1 MSLTLYNS
9 LTRRESPFEPLEPS
23 KVRMYCC
30 GVTVYDYCHV
40 GHARAYIVWDMVRR
54 YLMWRGYDVRY
65 VQNFTDI
72 DDKILDRARET
83 NSTMEAVADRFIDEY
98 FADMDKLNILRAD
111 EYPRATHS
119 IDGIKRLIHELE
131 NKGFAYANS
140 GDVYYSVRKFD
151 NYGKL
156 SGRKLEEME
165 VGASGRLETA
175 EIEAQKKQDSS
186 DFALWKSAKPG
197 EPFWESSWGK
207 GRPGWHI
214 ECSAMVRDCLGET
227 IDIHCGGSDLTFP
240 HHENEIAQSE
250 AATGKS
256 LANYWMHNAFVTVN
270 GRKMSKSLHNFITI
284 RDLLEGNWSGDLES
298 DSPQPPLG
306 KGGSKSEAES
316 ALAEGGS
323 QSESDPP
330 QPPLAKGGSQS
341 ESDPPQ
347 PPLAKG
353 GSKNQSDK
361 SKAVE
366 PMAVRL
372 FVFMAQYRSQIDF
385 TEDAIAS
392 ARNGW
397 NTINEGLL
405 FGLRYADKLSW
416 DVEKT
421 EQDAKAVEEFQAAM
435 DNDFNTPAAL
445 AVLFELAKE
454 LGKESNILV
463 HQGKTETLPELL
475 QQKWLTLISLAG
487 VLGLEVQPEADSDAA
502 VGGLSDAEIEAMIQ
516 QRKDARIARNF
527 AEGDRIRNEL
537 KDKGITLIDQK
548 DGTTIWHRG

>member
-1 MSLTLYNS
+1 MPLTLYNS
-9 LTRRESPFEPLEPS
+9 LTRRESPFEPLEPP

-83 NSTMEAVADRFIDEY
+83 NSTMEAVAERFIHEY
-98 FADMDKLNILRAD
+98 FVDMDKLNILRAD
-111 EYPRATHS
+111 EYPRATHTM
-119 IDGIKRLIHELE
+119 DGIKRLIHELE
-131 NKGFAYANS
+131 NKGYAYASS
-140 GDVYYSVRKFD
+140 GDVYYNVRQFAD
-151 NYGKL
+151 YGKL
-156 SGRKLEEME
+156 SGRKLEEMQA
-165 VGASGRLETA
+165 GASGRLETA

-197 EPFWESSWGK
+197 EPAWDSSWGK

-270 GRKMSKSLHNFITI
+270 GKKMSKSLHNFITI
-284 RDLLEGNWSGDLES
+284 RDLLDGNWSGDLES
-298 DSPQPPLG
+298 HPPQPPLG
-306 KGGSKSEAES
+306 KEGSKNES
-316 ALAEGGS
+316 H
-323 QSESDPP
+323 PP
-330 QPPLAKGGSQS
+330 QPPLGKEGSNKEGSQ
-341 ESDPPQ
+341 
-347 PPLAKG
+347 
-353 GSKNQSDK
+353 K

-385 TEDAIAS
+385 TEEAIAS
-392 ARNGW
+392 AKNGW
-397 NTINEGLL
+397 HTLKEGLL
-405 FGLRYADKLSW
+405 FGSQHGSKLGWEVEKIDKLTGE
-416 DVEKT
+416 DNILV
-421 EQDAKAVEEFQAAM
+421 QQFQAAM
-435 DNDFNTPAAL
+435 DNDLNTPAAL
-445 AVLFELAKE
+445 TVLFELAKE
-454 LGKESNILV
+454 LGKEGNVLV
-463 HQGKTETLPELL
+463 HQGKTEISPELL
-475 QQKWLTLISLAG
+475 QQKWVTLVTLAE
-487 VLGLEVQPEADSDAA
+487 VLGLEVEPESDSNDAA
-502 VGGLSDAEIEAMIQ
+502 GGLSDGEIDAMIQ
-516 QRKDARIARNF
+516 QRKDARKAKNF

-537 KDKGITLIDQK
+537 KDRGITLIDQK
-548 DGTTIWHRG
+548 DGTTIWHRS

>member
-1 MSLTLYNS
+1 MPLTLYNS
-9 LTRRESPFEPLEPS
+9 LTRRESPFDPIEPG

-83 NSTMEAVADRFIDEY
+83 NSTMEAVSQRFIDEY
-98 FADMDKLNILRAD
+98 FTDMDKLNILRAD

-119 IDGIKRLIHELE
+119 LDGIKRLIHELE
-131 NKGFAYANS
+131 NKGYAYAS
-140 GDVYYSVRKFD
+140 GGDVYYNVRKFAD
-151 NYGKL
+151 YGKL

-165 VGASGRLETA
+165 AGASGRLETP

-197 EPFWESSWGK
+197 EPSWESSWGK

-227 IDIHCGGSDLTFP
+227 IDIHCGGTDLTFP

-250 AATGKS
+250 AVTGKS

-270 GRKMSKSLHNFITI
+270 GKKMSKSLYNFITI
-284 RDLLEGNWSGDLES
+284 RDLLEGNWSSNPDLEA
-298 DSPQPPLG
+298 
-306 KGGSKSEAES
+306 SENA
-316 ALAEGGS
+316 
-323 QSESDPP
+323 
-330 QPPLAKGGSQS
+330 
-341 ESDPPQ
+341 
-347 PPLAKG
+347 
-353 GSKNQSDK
+353 
-361 SKAVE
+361 KAVE

-385 TEDAIAS
+385 TEEAIAS

-421 EQDAKAVEEFQAAM
+421 GQDTKAVQEFQAAM

-454 LGKESNILV
+454 LGKESNVLV
-463 HQGKTETLPELL
+463 HQGKTETSPELL
-475 QQKWLTLISLAG
+475 QLHWLTLVSLAG

-527 AEGDRIRNEL
+527 AEGDRLRNEL

>member
-1 MSLTLYNS
+1 MPLTLYNS
-9 LTRRESPFEPLEPS
+9 LTRRESPFDPIEPK

-83 NSTMEAVADRFIDEY
+83 NSTMEAVAQRFIDEY

-111 EYPRATHS
+111 EYPRATHTM
-119 IDGIKRLIHELE
+119 DGIKRLIHELE
-131 NKGFAYANS
+131 NKGYAYAS
-140 GDVYYSVRKFD
+140 GGDVYYNVRKFAD
-151 NYGKL
+151 YGKL
-156 SGRKLEEME
+156 SGRKLEEMQA
-165 VGASGRLETA
+165 GASGRLETA

-186 DFALWKSAKPG
+186 DFALWKSARPG
-197 EPFWESSWGK
+197 EPAWDSSWGK

-250 AATGKS
+250 AVTGKS

-270 GRKMSKSLHNFITI
+270 GKKMSKSLHNFITI
-284 RDLLEGNWSGDLES
+284 RDLLEGNWSGDSDLE
-298 DSPQPPLG
+298 
-306 KGGSKSEAES
+306 GSENA
-316 ALAEGGS
+316 
-323 QSESDPP
+323 
-330 QPPLAKGGSQS
+330 
-341 ESDPPQ
+341 
-347 PPLAKG
+347 
-353 GSKNQSDK
+353 
-361 SKAVE
+361 KAVE

-385 TEDAIAS
+385 TEEAIAS

-421 EQDAKAVEEFQAAM
+421 GQDTKAVQEFQAAM

-454 LGKESNILV
+454 LGKEGNVLV
-463 HQGKTETLPELL
+463 HQGKTETAAELL
-475 QQKWLTLISLAG
+475 QQKWLTLVSLAG
-487 VLGLEVQPEADSDAA
+487 VLGLEVSPEADTEIS
-502 VGGLSDAEIEAMIQ
+502 VGGLTDGEIEAMIQ
-516 QRKDARIARNF
+516 QRKDARKAKNF
-527 AEGDRIRNEL
+527 AEGDRIRDEL
-537 KDKGITLIDQK
+537 KDNGITLIDQK
-548 DGTTIWHRG
+548 DGITIWHRG

>member
-1 MSLTLYNS
+1 MTLTLYNS
-9 LTRRESPFEPLEPS
+9 LTRRESPFEPLEPP

-54 YLMWRGYDVRY
+54 YLMWRGFDVRY

-72 DDKILDRARET
+72 DDKILNRARET
-83 NSTMEAVADRFIDEY
+83 NSTMESVAERFIDEY

-111 EYPRATHS
+111 EYPRATHTM
-119 IDGIKRLIHELE
+119 DGIKRLIHELE
-131 NKGFAYANS
+131 NKGYAYAS
-140 GDVYYSVRKFD
+140 GGDVYYNVRQFAD
-151 NYGKL
+151 YGKL

-165 VGASGRLETA
+165 AGASGRLETA
-175 EIEAQKKQDSS
+175 EIEAQKKRDSS

-197 EPFWESSWGK
+197 EPAWESSWGK

-270 GRKMSKSLHNFITI
+270 GTKMSKTLHNFITI
-284 RDLLEGNWSGDLES
+284 RDLLSGNWSSDLES
-298 DSPQPPLG
+298 HPPQPPLGKGGSQNESNPPQPPLG
-306 KGGSKSEAES
+306 KGGSK
-316 ALAEGGS
+316 
-323 QSESDPP
+323 
-330 QPPLAKGGSQS
+330 
-341 ESDPPQ
+341 
-347 PPLAKG
+347 
-353 GSKNQSDK
+353 SDK

-372 FVFMAQYRSQIDF
+372 FVLMAQYRSQIDF
-385 TEDAIAS
+385 TEEAIAS

-397 NTINEGLL
+397 QTLKEGLL
-405 FGLRYADKLSW
+405 FGSQHGSKLGW
-416 DVEKT
+416 DVEKIDT
-421 EQDAKAVEEFQAAM
+421 LTGRDSTLVQQFQAAM
-435 DNDFNTPAAL
+435 DKDFNTPGAL
-445 AVLFELAKE
+445 TVLFELAKE
-454 LGKESNILV
+454 LGKEGNVLV
-463 HQGKTETLPELL
+463 HQGKTETPAELL
-475 QQKWLTLISLAG
+475 QQKWVTLVNLAG
-487 VLGLEVQPEADSDAA
+487 VLGLEVQPEAETEIS
-502 VGGLSDAEIEAMIQ
+502 VGGLTDGEIEAMIQ
-516 QRKDARIARNF
+516 QRKDARKAKNF

-537 KDKGITLIDQK
+537 KDKGVTLIDQK
-548 DGTTIWHRG
+548 DGTTIWHRS

>member
-1 MSLTLYNS
+1 MPLTLYNS
-9 LTRRESPFEPLEPS
+9 LTRRESPFDPIEPG

-72 DDKILDRARET
+72 DDKILDRARQT
-83 NSTMEAVADRFIDEY
+83 NSTMEAVSQRFIDEY
-98 FADMDKLNILRAD
+98 FVDMDKLNILRAD
-111 EYPRATHS
+111 EYPRATHTM
-119 IDGIKRLIHELE
+119 DGIKRLIHELE
-131 NKGFAYANS
+131 NKGYAYAS
-140 GDVYYSVRKFD
+140 GGDVYYNVRKFAD
-151 NYGKL
+151 YGKL

-165 VGASGRLETA
+165 AGASGRLEAA

-197 EPFWESSWGK
+197 EPAWDSDWGK

-214 ECSAMVRDCLGET
+214 ECSAMVRDCFGET

-250 AATGKS
+250 AVTGKT

-270 GRKMSKSLHNFITI
+270 GKKMSKSLHNFITI

-298 DSPQPPLG
+298 DPPQPPLG
-306 KGGSKSEAES
+306 KGGSKI
-316 ALAEGGS
+316 
-323 QSESDPP
+323 
-330 QPPLAKGGSQS
+330 
-341 ESDPPQ
+341 
-347 PPLAKG
+347 
-353 GSKNQSDK
+353 QSDNA
-361 SKAVE
+361 KAVE

-385 TEDAIAS
+385 TEEAIAS

-421 EQDAKAVEEFQAAM
+421 GQDTKAVQEFQAAM

-454 LGKESNILV
+454 LGKEGNVLV
-463 HQGKTETLPELL
+463 HQGKTETSPELL
-475 QQKWLTLISLAG
+475 QQKWLTLVSLAG
-487 VLGLEVQPEADSDAA
+487 VLGLEVSPEADTEIS
-502 VGGLSDAEIEAMIQ
+502 VGGLTDGEIEGMIQ
-516 QRKDARIARNF
+516 QRKDARKAKNF
-527 AEGDRIRNEL
+527 AEGDRIRDEL
-537 KDKGITLIDQK
+537 KDNGITLIDQK
-548 DGTTIWHRG
+548 DGITIWHRG

>member
-1 MSLTLYNS
+1 MPLTLYNS
-9 LTRRESPFEPLEPS
+9 LTRRESPFEPLEPG

-83 NSTMEAVADRFIDEY
+83 NSTMEAVAERFIEEY
-98 FADMDKLNILRAD
+98 FVDMDKLNILRAD
-111 EYPRATHS
+111 EYPRATHT

-131 NKGFAYANS
+131 NKGYAYAS
-140 GDVYYSVRKFD
+140 GGDVYYKVRQFAD
-151 NYGKL
+151 YGKL
-156 SGRKLEEME
+156 SGRKLEEMQA
-165 VGASGRLETA
+165 GASGRLETA

-197 EPFWESSWGK
+197 EPAWDSSWGK

-270 GRKMSKSLHNFITI
+270 GKKMSKSLHNFITI
-284 RDLLEGNWSGDLES
+284 RDLLDGNWSGDLES
-298 DSPQPPLG
+298 NPPQPPLG
-306 KGGSKSEAES
+306 KGGSQNES
-316 ALAEGGS
+316 NS
-323 QSESDPP
+323 P
-330 QPPLAKGGSQS
+330 QPPLGKGESQNESNPPHPPLGKGGSQNEGS
-341 ESDPPQ
+341 E
-347 PPLAKG
+347 
-353 GSKNQSDK
+353 K

-385 TEDAIAS
+385 TEEAIAS
-392 ARNGW
+392 AKNGW
-397 NTINEGLL
+397 HTLKEGLL
-405 FGLRYADKLSW
+405 FGSQHGSKLGW
-416 DVEKT
+416 DVEKIDKLT
-421 EQDAKAVEEFQAAM
+421 GEDNTLVQQFQAAM
-435 DNDFNTPAAL
+435 DNDLNTPAAL
-445 AVLFELAKE
+445 TVLFELAKE
-454 LGKESNILV
+454 LGKEGNVLV
-463 HQGKTETLPELL
+463 HQGKTEISPELL
-475 QQKWLTLISLAG
+475 QQKWVTLVTLAE
-487 VLGLEVQPEADSDAA
+487 VLGLEVQPESDSNDA
-502 VGGLSDAEIEAMIQ
+502 VDGLTDGEIEVRIQ
-516 QRKDARIARNF
+516 QRKNARKAKNF

-548 DGTTIWHRG
+548 DGTTIWHRS

>member
-9 LTRRESPFEPLEPS
+9 LTQRESPFEPIEPG
-23 KVRMYCC
+23 KVRIYCC

-83 NSTMEAVADRFIDEY
+83 NSTMEAVSQRFIDEY
-98 FADMDKLNILRAD
+98 FTDMDKLNILRAD

-119 IDGIKRLIHELE
+119 MDGIKRLIHELE
-131 NKGFAYANS
+131 NKGFAYAS
-140 GDVYYSVRKFD
+140 GGDVYYNVRKFD

-165 VGASGRLETA
+165 AGASGRLETA

-227 IDIHCGGSDLTFP
+227 IDIHCGGTDLTFP

-250 AATGKS
+250 AVTGKS

-298 DSPQPPLG
+298 DPPQPPLG
-306 KGGSKSEAES
+306 KGGSKKE
-316 ALAEGGS
+316 
-323 QSESDPP
+323 DPVT
-330 QPPLAKGGSQS
+330 
-341 ESDPPQ
+341 
-347 PPLAKG
+347 KG
-353 GSKNQSDK
+353 GSKNNA
-361 SKAVE
+361 KAVE

-385 TEDAIAS
+385 TEEAIAS
-392 ARNGW
+392 AKNGW
-397 NTINEGLL
+397 QTLKEGLL
-405 FGLRYADKLSW
+405 FGTQHGSKLGWDLDKIDYW
-416 DVEKT
+416 T
-421 EQDAKAVEEFQAAM
+421 GQDSTLVQQFQAAM
-435 DNDFNTPAAL
+435 ERDFNTPVAL
-445 AVLFELAKE
+445 TVLFELAKE
-454 LGKESNILV
+454 LGKEGNVLV
-463 HQGKTETLPELL
+463 HQGKTETSPELL
-475 QQKWLTLISLAG
+475 RQKWVTLVTLAG
-487 VLGLEVQPEADSDAA
+487 VLGLELGPESETEIS
-502 VGGLSDAEIEAMIQ
+502 VGGLTDGEIEGLIQ
-516 QRKDARIARNF
+516 QRKDARKAKNF
-527 AEGDRIRNEL
+527 AEGDRLRDEL
-537 KDKGITLIDQK
+537 KDNGITLIDQK

>member
-9 LTRRESPFEPLEPS
+9 LTRRESPFDPIEPS

-54 YLMWRGYDVRY
+54 YLMWRGYSVRY

-83 NSTMEAVADRFIDEY
+83 NSTMEAVAERFIDEY

-165 VGASGRLETA
+165 AGASGRLETA

-284 RDLLEGNWSGDLES
+284 RDLLEGNWSGEL
-298 DSPQPPLG
+298 
-306 KGGSKSEAES
+306 
-316 ALAEGGS
+316 
-323 QSESDPP
+323 ESDPP
-330 QPPLAKGGSQS
+330 QPPLAKGGSKS

-353 GSKNQSDK
+353 GSKSENESALAKGGSKNQGDK

-372 FVFMAQYRSQIDF
+372 FVLMAQYRSQIDF
-385 TEDAIAS
+385 TEDAIAN
-392 ARNGW
+392 AQNGW

-405 FGLRYADKLSW
+405 FGLRYAEKLNW

-421 EQDAKAVEEFQAAM
+421 GQDTKAVQQFQAAM

-454 LGKESNILV
+454 LGKESNVLV
-463 HQGKTETLPELL
+463 HQGKTETSPELL
-475 QQKWLTLISLAG
+475 QLHWLTLVSLAG
-487 VLGLEVQPEADSDAA
+487 VLGLEVQPEADSDAV

-527 AEGDRIRNEL
+527 AEGDRLRNEL
-537 KDKGITLIDQK
+537 KDRGITLIDQK
-548 DGTTIWHRG
+548 DGTTIWHRS

>member
-1 MSLTLYNS
+1 MPLTLYNS
-9 LTRRESPFEPLEPS
+9 LTRRESPFEPLEPP

-54 YLMWRGYDVRY
+54 YLMSRGYDVRY

-83 NSTMEAVADRFIDEY
+83 NSTMEAVAKRFIDEY
-98 FADMDKLNILRAD
+98 FVDMDKLNILRAD

-119 IDGIKRLIHELE
+119 MDGIKRLIHELE
-131 NKGFAYANS
+131 NKGFAYASS

-165 VGASGRLETA
+165 AGASGRLENA

-197 EPFWESSWGK
+197 EPFWDSSWGK

-270 GRKMSKSLHNFITI
+270 GKKMSKSLHNFITI

-298 DSPQPPLG
+298 NPPQPPLG
-306 KGGSKSEAES
+306 KGGSKSEDS
-316 ALAEGGS
+316 LG
-323 QSESDPP
+323 
-330 QPPLAKGGSQS
+330 
-341 ESDPPQ
+341 
-347 PPLAKG
+347 KG
-353 GSKNQSDK
+353 GSKNEGSDK

-372 FVFMAQYRSQIDF
+372 FVLMAQYRSQIDF
-385 TEDAIAS
+385 TEEAIAS

-421 EQDAKAVEEFQAAM
+421 GQDTDAVQQFQAAM

-463 HQGKTETLPELL
+463 HQGKTDTSPELL
-475 QQKWLTLISLAG
+475 QLHWLTLVSLAG
-487 VLGLEVQPEADSDAA
+487 VLGLEVQPEADSDDA
-502 VGGLSDAEIEAMIQ
+502 VGGLSDGEIEVMIQ
-516 QRKDARIARNF
+516 RRKDARIARDF
-527 AEGDRIRNEL
+527 AEGDRIRNQL

>member
-9 LTRRESPFEPLEPS
+9 LTRRESPFDPIEPS

-54 YLMWRGYDVRY
+54 YLMWRGYSVRY

-83 NSTMEAVADRFIDEY
+83 NSTMEAVAERFIDEY

-156 SGRKLEEME
+156 SGRKLEEMAA
-165 VGASGRLETA
+165 GASGRLETS

-284 RDLLEGNWSGDLES
+284 RDLLEGNWSGEL
-298 DSPQPPLG
+298 
-306 KGGSKSEAES
+306 
-316 ALAEGGS
+316 
-323 QSESDPP
+323 
-330 QPPLAKGGSQS
+330 

-353 GSKNQSDK
+353 GSKSENESALAKGGSKNQGDK

-421 EQDAKAVEEFQAAM
+421 GQDTKAVQEFQAAM

-454 LGKESNILV
+454 LGKESNVLV
-463 HQGKTETLPELL
+463 HQGKTETSPELL
-475 QQKWLTLISLAG
+475 QLHWLTLVSLAG
-487 VLGLEVQPEADSDAA
+487 VLGLEVQPEADSDAV

-537 KDKGITLIDQK
+537 KDRGITLIDQK
-548 DGTTIWHRG
+548 DGTTIWHRS

>member
-1 MSLTLYNS
+1 MPLTLYNS
-9 LTRRESPFEPLEPS
+9 LTRRESPFEPLEPG

-72 DDKILDRARET
+72 DDKILNRARET
-83 NSTMEAVADRFIDEY
+83 NSTMEAVAQRFIDEY
-98 FADMDKLNILRAD
+98 FVDMDKLNILRAD
-111 EYPRATHS
+111 EYPRATHT

-131 NKGFAYANS
+131 NKGYAYAS
-140 GDVYYSVRKFD
+140 GGDVYYKVRQFAD
-151 NYGKL
+151 YGKL
-156 SGRKLEEME
+156 SGRKLEEMQA
-165 VGASGRLETA
+165 GASGRLETA

-197 EPFWESSWGK
+197 EPAWDSSWGK

-270 GRKMSKSLHNFITI
+270 GKKMSKSLHNFITI
-284 RDLLEGNWSGDLES
+284 RDLLDGNWSGDLES
-298 DSPQPPLG
+298 NPPAAQ
-306 KGGSKSEAES
+306 GGHGGTAPTQ
-316 ALAEGGS
+316 GGS
-323 QSESDPP
+323 Q
-330 QPPLAKGGSQS
+330 
-341 ESDPPQ
+341 
-347 PPLAKG
+347 
-353 GSKNQSDK
+353 K

-372 FVFMAQYRSQIDF
+372 FVLMAQYRSQIDF
-385 TEDAIAS
+385 TEEAIAS

-405 FGLRYADKLSW
+405 FGLRYGSQLNW

-421 EQDAKAVEEFQAAM
+421 GQDSKAVQEFQSAM
-435 DNDFNTPAAL
+435 DNDFNTPG
-445 AVLFELAKE
+445 AVTILFELAKE
-454 LGKESNILV
+454 LAKEGNILV
-463 HQGKTETLPELL
+463 HHGKTETSPDLL
-475 QQKWLTLISLAG
+475 QQKWLTLVSLAG
-487 VLGLEVQPEADSDAA
+487 VLGLEVQPESDSNDA
-502 VGGLSDAEIEAMIQ
+502 VDGLSDGEIEAMIQ
-516 QRKDARIARNF
+516 QRKDARKAKNF

-537 KDKGITLIDQK
+537 KDRGITLIDQK
-548 DGTTIWHRG
+548 DGTTIWHRS

>member
-1 MSLTLYNS
+1 MTLTLYNS
-9 LTRRESPFEPLEPS
+9 LTRRESPFEPLEPG

-83 NSTMEAVADRFIDEY
+83 NSTMEAVAQRFIDEY
-98 FADMDKLNILRAD
+98 FVDMDKLNILRAD
-111 EYPRATHS
+111 EYPRATHT

-131 NKGFAYANS
+131 NKGYAYAS
-140 GDVYYSVRKFD
+140 GGDVYYNVRQFAD
-151 NYGKL
+151 YGKL
-156 SGRKLEEME
+156 SGRKLEEMQA
-165 VGASGRLETA
+165 GASGRLETA

-197 EPFWESSWGK
+197 EPAWDSSWGK

-270 GRKMSKSLHNFITI
+270 GKKMSKSLHNFITI
-284 RDLLEGNWSGDLES
+284 RDLLDGNWSGDTALE
-298 DSPQPPLG
+298 
-306 KGGSKSEAES
+306 
-316 ALAEGGS
+316 GS
-323 QSESDPP
+323 Q
-330 QPPLAKGGSQS
+330 
-341 ESDPPQ
+341 
-347 PPLAKG
+347 
-353 GSKNQSDK
+353 K

-385 TEDAIAS
+385 TEEAIAS

-405 FGLRYADKLSW
+405 FGLRYGSQLSW

-421 EQDAKAVEEFQAAM
+421 GQDSKAVQEFQSAM
-435 DNDFNTPAAL
+435 DNDFNTPGAVT
-445 AVLFELAKE
+445 VLFELAKE
-454 LGKESNILV
+454 LAKEGNVLV
-463 HQGKTETLPELL
+463 HQGKTETSPDLL
-475 QQKWLTLISLAG
+475 QQKWVTLVNLAG
-487 VLGLEVQPEADSDAA
+487 VLGLELQPESDSNDA
-502 VGGLSDAEIEAMIQ
+502 VDGLTDGEIEVMIQ
-516 QRKDARIARNF
+516 QRKDARKAKNF

-548 DGTTIWHRG
+548 DGTTIWHRS

>member
-1 MSLTLYNS
+1 MPLTLYNS
-9 LTRRESPFEPLEPS
+9 LTRRESLFDPIEPK

-72 DDKILDRARET
+72 DDKILNRARET
-83 NSTMEAVADRFIDEY
+83 NSTMEAVAQRFIDEY

-119 IDGIKRLIHELE
+119 MDGIKRLIHELE
-131 NKGFAYANS
+131 NKGYAYAS
-140 GDVYYSVRKFD
+140 GGDVYYNVRQFAD
-151 NYGKL
+151 YGKL
-156 SGRKLEEME
+156 SGRKLEEMQA
-165 VGASGRLETA
+165 GASGRLETE
-175 EIEAQKKQDSS
+175 EIEAQKKQNSS

-197 EPFWESSWGK
+197 EPAWDSSWGK

-227 IDIHCGGSDLTFP
+227 IDIHCGGSDLIFP

-250 AATGKS
+250 AATGKL

-270 GRKMSKSLHNFITI
+270 GKKMSKSLHNFITI

-298 DSPQPPLG
+298 DPPQPPLG
-306 KGGSKSEAES
+306 KGGSKNDA
-316 ALAEGGS
+316 
-323 QSESDPP
+323 
-330 QPPLAKGGSQS
+330 
-341 ESDPPQ
+341 
-347 PPLAKG
+347 
-353 GSKNQSDK
+353 
-361 SKAVE
+361 KAVE

-385 TEDAIAS
+385 TEEAIAS

-397 NTINEGLL
+397 HTLEESLA
-405 FGLRYADKLSW
+405 FGDSHGSQLGWDSETTLKLPIMES
-416 DVEKT
+416 E
-421 EQDAKAVEEFQAAM
+421 AVQQFRAAM
-435 DNDFNTPAAL
+435 DDDFNTPNAL
-445 AVLFELAKE
+445 AVMFELAKE
-454 LGKESNILV
+454 LRRERNIIV
-463 HQGKTETLPELL
+463 HGGKTEMPSEVL
-475 QQKWLTLISLAG
+475 QQKWQNLVKLAE
-487 VLGLEVQPEADSDAA
+487 VLGFKRVAWVSGRYVDDSFLFGDYAPSSLEGEIS
-502 VGGLSDAEIEAMIQ
+502 GLTDEEIEVKIQ
-516 QRKDARIARNF
+516 QRKDARKAKNF
-527 AEGDRIRNEL
+527 AEGDRLRDEL
-537 KDKGITLIDQK
+537 KDNGVTLIDQK

>member
-1 MSLTLYNS
+1 
-9 LTRRESPFEPLEPS
+9 
-23 KVRMYCC
+23 MYCC

-83 NSTMEAVADRFIDEY
+83 NSTMEAVAQRFIDEY

-165 VGASGRLETA
+165 AGASGRLETA

-284 RDLLEGNWSGDLES
+284 RDLLEGNWSGDTALE
-298 DSPQPPLG
+298 
-306 KGGSKSEAES
+306 GSE
-316 ALAEGGS
+316 
-323 QSESDPP
+323 
-330 QPPLAKGGSQS
+330 
-341 ESDPPQ
+341 
-347 PPLAKG
+347 
-353 GSKNQSDK
+353 K

-372 FVFMAQYRSQIDF
+372 FVLTAQYRSQIDF
-385 TEDAIAS
+385 TEEAIAS

-421 EQDAKAVEEFQAAM
+421 GQDTKAVQEFQAAM

-454 LGKESNILV
+454 LGKESNVLV
-463 HQGKTETLPELL
+463 HQGKTETSPELL
-475 QQKWLTLISLAG
+475 QQKWLTLVHLAG
-487 VLGLEVQPEADSDAA
+487 VLGLEVQPEADSDDA
-502 VGGLSDAEIEAMIQ
+502 VGGLSDGEIEAMIQ
-516 QRKDARIARNF
+516 QRKDARIARDF

-548 DGTTIWHRG
+548 DGTTIWHRS

>member
-1 MSLTLYNS
+1 MTLTLYNS
-9 LTRRESPFEPLEPS
+9 LTRRESPFDPLEPP

-72 DDKILDRARET
+72 DDKILNRARET
-83 NSTMEAVADRFIDEY
+83 NSTMEAVAERFIDEY

-111 EYPRATHS
+111 EYPRATHTM
-119 IDGIKRLIHELE
+119 DGIKRLIHELE
-131 NKGFAYANS
+131 NKGYAYAS
-140 GDVYYSVRKFD
+140 GGDVYYNVRQFAD
-151 NYGKL
+151 YGKL
-156 SGRKLEEME
+156 SGRKLEEMQ

-197 EPFWESSWGK
+197 EPAWDSPWGK

-214 ECSAMVRDCLGET
+214 ECSAMVRDSLGET

-270 GRKMSKSLHNFITI
+270 GKKMSKSLHNFITI
-284 RDLLEGNWSGDLES
+284 RDLLDGNWSGDLES
-298 DSPQPPLG
+298 NPPQPPLG
-306 KGGSKSEAES
+306 KGGSKNGSE
-316 ALAEGGS
+316 
-323 QSESDPP
+323 
-330 QPPLAKGGSQS
+330 
-341 ESDPPQ
+341 
-347 PPLAKG
+347 
-353 GSKNQSDK
+353 K

-372 FVFMAQYRSQIDF
+372 FVLMAQYRSQIDF
-385 TEDAIAS
+385 TEEAIAS

-405 FGLRYADKLSW
+405 FGLRYNSQLSW
-416 DVEKT
+416 GVEKT
-421 EQDAKAVEEFQAAM
+421 GQDGKAVQEFQSAM
-435 DNDFNTPAAL
+435 DNDFNTPGAVT
-445 AVLFELAKE
+445 VLFELAKE
-454 LGKESNILV
+454 LAKEGNILV
-463 HQGKTETLPELL
+463 HQGKTETSPDLL
-475 QQKWLTLISLAG
+475 QQKWVTLVSLAG
-487 VLGLEVQPEADSDAA
+487 VLGLEVQPESDSNDA
-502 VGGLSDAEIEAMIQ
+502 VDGLSDAEIEAMIQ
-516 QRKDARIARNF
+516 QRKDARKARDF

-537 KDKGITLIDQK
+537 KDNGITLIDQK
-548 DGTTIWHRG
+548 DGTTIWHRS

>member
-1 MSLTLYNS
+1 MPLTLYNS
-9 LTRRESPFEPLEPS
+9 LTRRESPFEPLES
-23 KVRMYCC
+23 AKVRMYCC

-72 DDKILDRARET
+72 DDKILNRARET
-83 NSTMEAVADRFIDEY
+83 NSTMEAVAERFIDEY

-111 EYPRATHS
+111 EYPRATHTM
-119 IDGIKRLIHELE
+119 DGIKRLIHELE
-131 NKGFAYANS
+131 NKGYAYAS
-140 GDVYYSVRKFD
+140 GGDVYYKVRQFAD
-151 NYGKL
+151 YGKL
-156 SGRKLEEME
+156 SGRKLEEMQA
-165 VGASGRLETA
+165 GASGRLETA

-197 EPFWESSWGK
+197 EPAWDSSWGK

-270 GRKMSKSLHNFITI
+270 GKKMSKSLHNFITI
-284 RDLLEGNWSGDLES
+284 RDLLEGNWSGDWES
-298 DSPQPPLG
+298 NPPLG
-306 KGGSKSEAES
+306 
-316 ALAEGGS
+316 
-323 QSESDPP
+323 Q
-330 QPPLAKGGSQS
+330 
-341 ESDPPQ
+341 
-347 PPLAKG
+347 G
-353 GSKNQSDK
+353 GSKNEGSEK
-361 SKAVE
+361 SKAVD

-372 FVFMAQYRSQIDF
+372 FVLMAQYRSQIDF
-385 TEDAIAS
+385 TEEAIAS

-405 FGLRYADKLSW
+405 FGLRYGSQLSW

-421 EQDAKAVEEFQAAM
+421 GQYSKAVEEFQSAM
-435 DNDFNTPAAL
+435 DNDFNTPGAVT
-445 AVLFELAKE
+445 VLFELAKE
-454 LGKESNILV
+454 LAKEGNVLV
-463 HQGKTETLPELL
+463 HQGKTETSPDLL
-475 QQKWLTLISLAG
+475 QQKWVTLVSLAG
-487 VLGLEVQPEADSDAA
+487 VLGLEVQPESDSNDA
-502 VGGLSDAEIEAMIQ
+502 VDGLSDAEIEAMIQ
-516 QRKDARIARNF
+516 QRKDARKARDF

-537 KDKGITLIDQK
+537 KDRGITLIDQK
-548 DGTTIWHRG
+548 DGTTIWHRS

>member
-1 MSLTLYNS
+1 MPLTLYNS
-9 LTRRESPFEPLEPS
+9 LTRRESPFEPLEPG

-72 DDKILDRARET
+72 DDKILNRARET
-83 NSTMEAVADRFIDEY
+83 NSTMEAVAQRFIEEY
-98 FADMDKLNILRAD
+98 FVDMDKLNILRAD
-111 EYPRATHS
+111 EYPRATHTM
-119 IDGIKRLIHELE
+119 DGIKRLIHELE
-131 NKGFAYANS
+131 NKGYAYAS
-140 GDVYYSVRKFD
+140 GGDVYYNVRQFAD
-151 NYGKL
+151 YGKL
-156 SGRKLEEME
+156 SGRKLEEMQA
-165 VGASGRLETA
+165 GASGRLETA

-197 EPFWESSWGK
+197 EPAWDSSWGK

-270 GRKMSKSLHNFITI
+270 GKKMSKSLHNFITI
-284 RDLLEGNWSGDLES
+284 RDLLDGNWSSDLES
-298 DSPQPPLG
+298 NPPQPPLG
-306 KGGSKSEAES
+306 KGGSKSDNES

-323 QSESDPP
+323 
-330 QPPLAKGGSQS
+330 K
-341 ESDPPQ
+341 
-347 PPLAKG
+347 
-353 GSKNQSDK
+353 SDK

-372 FVFMAQYRSQIDF
+372 FVLMAQYRSQIDF
-385 TEDAIAS
+385 TEEAIAS

-405 FGLRYADKLSW
+405 FGSRYGSQLSW

-421 EQDAKAVEEFQAAM
+421 GEDGKAVQEFQSAM
-435 DNDFNTPAAL
+435 DHDFNTPGAVT
-445 AVLFELAKE
+445 VLFELAKE
-454 LGKESNILV
+454 LTKEGNVLV
-463 HQGKTETLPELL
+463 HQGKTETLPDLL
-475 QQKWLTLISLAG
+475 QQKWVTLVSLAG
-487 VLGLEVQPEADSDAA
+487 VLGLEVQPESDSNDA
-502 VGGLSDAEIEAMIQ
+502 VDGLSDEDIEVMIQ
-516 QRKDARIARNF
+516 QRKDARKAKNF

-548 DGTTIWHRG
+548 DGTTIWHRS

>member
-1 MSLTLYNS
+1 MPLTLYNS
-9 LTRRESPFEPLEPS
+9 LTRRESPFDPLEPS

-83 NSTMEAVADRFIDEY
+83 NSTMEAVSQRFIDEY

-119 IDGIKRLIHELE
+119 LDGIKRLIHELE
-131 NKGFAYANS
+131 NKGFAYAS
-140 GDVYYSVRKFD
+140 GGDVYYNVRKFAD
-151 NYGKL
+151 YGKL
-156 SGRKLEEME
+156 SGRKLEEMQA
-165 VGASGRLETA
+165 GASGRLETA
-175 EIEAQKKQDSS
+175 EIEGQKKQDSS

-197 EPFWESSWGK
+197 EPSWDSDWGK

-250 AATGKS
+250 AVTGKS

-270 GRKMSKSLHNFITI
+270 GKKMSKSLHNFITI

-298 DSPQPPLG
+298 DPPV
-306 KGGSKSEAES
+306 
-316 ALAEGGS
+316 EGGHGGTA
-323 QSESDPP
+323 PT
-330 QPPLAKGGSQS
+330 KGGSQNH
-341 ESDPPQ
+341 
-347 PPLAKG
+347 AKV
-353 GSKNQSDK
+353 
-361 SKAVE
+361 VE

-385 TEDAIAS
+385 TEEAIAS
-392 ARNGW
+392 AKNGW
-397 NTINEGLL
+397 QTLKEGLL
-405 FGLRYADKLSW
+405 FGSQHGSKLGWDIDKIDYL
-416 DVEKT
+416 T
-421 EQDAKAVEEFQAAM
+421 GQDNTLVQQFQAAM
-435 DNDFNTPAAL
+435 DDDFNTPAAL
-445 AVLFELAKE
+445 TVLFELAKE
-454 LGKESNILV
+454 LGKEGNVLV
-463 HQGKTETLPELL
+463 HQGKTETSPELL
-475 QQKWLTLISLAG
+475 QQKWVTLVNLAG
-487 VLGLEVQPEADSDAA
+487 VLGLELGPEAETEIS
-502 VGGLSDAEIEAMIQ
+502 VGGLTDGEIEAMIQ
-516 QRKDARIARNF
+516 QRKDARKAKNF
-527 AEGDRIRNEL
+527 AEGDRIRDEL
-537 KDKGITLIDQK
+537 KDNGITLIDQK
-548 DGTTIWHRG
+548 DGITIWHRG

>member
-1 MSLTLYNS
+1 MTLTLYNS
-9 LTRRESPFEPLEPS
+9 LTRRESPFEPLEPG

-72 DDKILDRARET
+72 DDKILNRARET
-83 NSTMEAVADRFIDEY
+83 NSTMEAVAERFIDEY
-98 FADMDKLNILRAD
+98 FVDMDKLNILRAD
-111 EYPRATHS
+111 EYPRATHTM
-119 IDGIKRLIHELE
+119 DGIKRLIHELE
-131 NKGFAYANS
+131 NKGYAYANG
-140 GDVYYSVRKFD
+140 GDVYYNVRQFAD
-151 NYGKL
+151 YGKL
-156 SGRKLEEME
+156 SGRKLEEMQA
-165 VGASGRLETA
+165 GASGRLDTA

-197 EPFWESSWGK
+197 EPAWESSWGK

-270 GRKMSKSLHNFITI
+270 GKKMSKSLHNFITI
-284 RDLLEGNWSGDLES
+284 RDLLDGNWSGDLES
-298 DSPQPPLG
+298 NPPAAQ
-306 KGGSKSEAES
+306 GGH
-316 ALAEGGS
+316 GGTAPT
-323 QSESDPP
+323 QD
-330 QPPLAKGGSQS
+330 
-341 ESDPPQ
+341 
-347 PPLAKG
+347 
-353 GSKNQSDK
+353 GSKNQSENA
-361 SKAVE
+361 KAVE

-372 FVFMAQYRSQIDF
+372 FVLMAQYRSQIDF
-385 TEDAIAS
+385 TEEAIAS

-405 FGLRYADKLSW
+405 FGLRYGSQLSW

-421 EQDAKAVEEFQAAM
+421 GQDSKAVQEFQSAM
-435 DNDFNTPAAL
+435 DNDFNTPG
-445 AVLFELAKE
+445 AVTILFELAKE
-454 LGKESNILV
+454 LAKEGNVLV
-463 HQGKTETLPELL
+463 HQGKTETAPDLL
-475 QQKWLTLISLAG
+475 QQKWLTLVSLAG
-487 VLGLEVQPEADSDAA
+487 VLGLEVQPESDSNDA
-502 VGGLSDAEIEAMIQ
+502 VYGLSDAEIEAMIQ
-516 QRKDARIARNF
+516 QRKDARKARDF

-537 KDKGITLIDQK
+537 KDNGITLIDQK